1 MAVKFEKGISI
12 LEKILEEEKYKPL
25 TRKVLEVDLYQTI
38 FDQIQKYKEEEQTEA
53 NTINSIIAI
62 LDNFVSIEK

>member
-62 LDNFVSIEK
+62 LDNFVSVEK